1 MANVTSYGR
10 LVGGV
15 TTGLTAGATQTAAGA
30 TALTGALNT
39 VTVVAADNDGVIL
52 PAGRGQGDIIVVAN
66 LDAAQ
71 DIKVWPN
78 TGATINGGTATSAA
92 LVVGQQQV
100 AQFVQIGTD
109 GLSWIAILGA
119 VATPA

>member
-1 MANVTSYGR
+1 MPNVTSFGR
-10 LVGGV
+10 MVGGV

-52 PAGRGQGDIIVVAN
+52 PAGRGQGDIVIVAN

-71 DIKVWPN
+71 DIKVYPN
-78 TGATINGGTATSAA
+78 TGGAINGGSANAA

>member
-1 MANVTSYGR
+1 MPQVTSYGR

-15 TTGLTAGATQTAAGA
+15 TTGLTAGATQTQAGA

-52 PAGRGQGDIIVVAN
+52 PAGRGQGDIVVVAN

-71 DIKVWPN
+71 DIKVYPN
-78 TGATINGGTATSAA
+78 TGGAINGGSANAA

-100 AQFVQIGTD
+100 AQFVQISTD

>member
-1 MANVTSYGR
+1 MPNVTSYGR

-15 TTGLTAGATQTAAGA
+15 TTGLTAGTTQTAAGA

-52 PAGRGQGDIIVVAN
+52 PAGRGQGDVVVVAN

-71 DIKVWPN
+71 DIKVYPN
-78 TGATINGGTATSAA
+78 TGGSINGGSANAA

-100 AQFVQIGTD
+100 VQLVQIGTD
-109 GLSWIAILGA
+109 GLSWLAILGA